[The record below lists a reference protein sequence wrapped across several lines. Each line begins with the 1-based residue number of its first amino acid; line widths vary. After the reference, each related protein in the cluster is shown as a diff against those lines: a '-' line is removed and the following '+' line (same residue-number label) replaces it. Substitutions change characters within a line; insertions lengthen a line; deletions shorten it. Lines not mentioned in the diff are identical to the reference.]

1 MLWAFD
7 PALRCDMEPVRQHV
21 RPRGVT
27 DSKEAAMGG
36 SVTIRV
42 RSIILVL
49 VVALVALAAYLV
61 GSSHNDSAVAAAT
74 PGGAV
79 ARTVTMTGKGV
90 LTAVPDE
97 LTFHLAVVRTEDDV
111 STALDSSS

>member
-1 MLWAFD
+1 
-7 PALRCDMEPVRQHV
+7 MEPPPPRV
-21 RPRGVT
+21 RPMVVT

-61 GSSHNDSAVAAAT
+61 GSSHNDSAVAAAA
-74 PGGAV
+74 PGGAM
-79 ARTVTMTGKGV
+79 ARTVTMTGKGE

-97 LTFHLAVVRTEDDV
+97 LTFHLAVVKTEDDV
-111 STALDSSS
+111 STALDASSATLQ